1 MSNEFDAVVV
11 GSGPNGLVAALEL
24 AQAGWKVLV
33 LERGATP
40 GGGTRTAE
48 LTLPGF
54 RHDVCS
60 AIHPLGLASPA
71 LRNLDLERVGVEW
84 VHPDA
89 PLAHALRPGHSVL
102 QERSLAAT
110 AVNLGVDG
118 RPWERLFGPSVRSG
132 LDLVDSLLDPLA
144 LPPRHPLLLAR
155 YGRDG
160 IWSASALGRR
170 RFKGDDGA
178 ALLAGMAAH
187 SMLSLDAP
195 ITAGFGMLLGQLAHV
210 VGWPMARGG
219 SQAIADGL
227 VALLAEHGGE
237 LRCGEDV
244 RSLDDLPPARAVIC
258 DVTPRQLIDLA
269 GSRLPVGY
277 RRRLERFRYGPGV
290 FKVDWALDEPV
301 PWLDPATARAGT
313 VHLGGTLAEV
323 RASEQ
328 AVIDGGVADAPFL
341 LLAQQSLF
349 DPTRAPEG
357 KHTLWG
363 YCHVPADCDLD
374 MTKAME
380 DRIEQFAPGFRDV
393 ILARRTMTA
402 PELQSYNPN
411 YVGGDINGGV
421 SDLLQFLTRPVPS
434 LDPWSTPVDGL
445 FLCSSSTPPGGGVHG
460 MCGRAA
466 ARSVLRR
473 HPL

>member
-132 LDLVDSLLDPLA
+132 LDLVDSLLDPLS

-160 IWSASALGRR
+160 IWSASALGLRCTL
-170 RFKGDDGA
+170 
-178 ALLAGMAAH
+178 ALLQA
-187 SMLSLDAP
+187 LP
-195 ITAGFGMLLGQLAHV
+195 GF
-210 VGWPMARGG
+210 
-219 SQAIADGL
+219 ADGRQPHLASGDLRGDVPFRL
-227 VALLAEHGGE
+227 VVLGFVGLPRTLEQ
-237 LRCGEDV
+237 RV
-244 RSLDDLPPARAVIC
+244 DL
-258 DVTPRQLIDLA
+258 
-269 GSRLPVGY
+269 
-277 RRRLERFRYGPGV
+277 RLEGR
-290 FKVDWALDEPV
+290 
-301 PWLDPATARAGT
+301 
-313 VHLGGTLAEV
+313 
-323 RASEQ
+323 
-328 AVIDGGVADAPFL
+328 
-341 LLAQQSLF
+341 
-349 DPTRAPEG
+349 
-357 KHTLWG
+357 
-363 YCHVPADCDLD
+363 
-374 MTKAME
+374 
-380 DRIEQFAPGFRDV
+380 RIICRG
-393 ILARRTMTA
+393 
-402 PELQSYNPN
+402 S
-411 YVGGDINGGV
+411 
-421 SDLLQFLTRPVPS
+421 
-434 LDPWSTPVDGL
+434 
-445 FLCSSSTPPGGGVHG
+445 
-460 MCGRAA
+460 
-466 ARSVLRR
+466 
-473 HPL
+473 